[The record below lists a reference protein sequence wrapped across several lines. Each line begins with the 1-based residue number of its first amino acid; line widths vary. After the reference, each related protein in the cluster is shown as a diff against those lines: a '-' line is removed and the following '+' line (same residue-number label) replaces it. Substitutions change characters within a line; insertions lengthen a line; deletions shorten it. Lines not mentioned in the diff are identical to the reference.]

1 MKMLLKNV
9 FHNGKERNITIAE
22 GKIAKIDLAD
32 NDNDKNAEVIDCR
45 GKAILPSFANTHTHA
60 SMMFL
65 RGIGEDKELF
75 AWLNEDVW
83 PREKKLNPELVYA
96 MSRFAVLEM
105 IKTGTTFFS
114 DMYFYVDET
123 VRAVQEMGVRAAI
136 SYVGMDFSDKDK
148 TRSETEAMER
158 FLAVKPPSERIV
170 KVGGCHS
177 VYTASEAMF
186 AAAKELCEKYGA
198 YIHIHASETEKEV
211 ADCLKEFGCRPV
223 ELLYKRGML
232 GKKTVLAHC
241 VHLSY
246 DEIKIMADT
255 GTVVAHCPASN
266 MKLNSG
272 RMPWQKYL
280 DAGLR
285 LTIGTDGVS
294 SNNSLSMMTEMKI
307 AALSAKSISN
317 DFAAGRTT
325 DIFKAATA
333 NGFAAFGYNAGKI
346 EEGAAADFILVD
358 MRNPLLMPNHN
369 MVSNMI
375 YSADSSCITDVFCD
389 GKRLMADGHVK
400 DEEEI
405 ISGFAKAVTILGA

>member
-1 MKMLLKNV
+1 MLLKNI
-9 FHNGKERNITIAE
+9 FHNGKELDILIDD
-22 GKIAKIDLAD
+22 GKIAKIGFDGTGETD
-32 NDNDKNAEVIDCR
+32 VGEVIDCR

-75 AWLNEDVW
+75 AWLNQDIW

-96 MSRFAVLEM
+96 LSRFAILEM

-136 SYVGMDFSDKDK
+136 SYVGMDFSDKNK
-148 TRSETEAMER
+148 TISETETMER
-158 FLAVKPPSERIV
+158 FLSAKPPSERIV
-170 KVGGCHS
+170 KAGGCHS

-186 AAAKELCEKYGA
+186 AAAKDLCDKYGA
-198 YIHIHASETEKEV
+198 YVHIHASETEKEV
-211 ADCLKEFGCRPV
+211 ADCLNEFGCRPV

-241 VHLSY
+241 VHLS
-246 DEIKIMADT
+246 DAEIKIMADT

-272 RMPWQKYL
+272 RMPWQKYA

-294 SNNSLSMMTEMKI
+294 SNNSLSMITEMKI

-317 DFAAGRTT
+317 DFAAGRTV
-325 DIFKAATA
+325 DVFKAATV
-333 NGFAAFGYNAGKI
+333 NGFETFGFNAGKI
-346 EEGAAADFILVD
+346 EEGADADFILVD
-358 MRNPLLMPNHN
+358 TRNPLLMPSYN

-375 YSADSSCITDVFCD
+375 YSADSSCITDVFCA
-389 GKRLMADGHVK
+389 GRRLMADGHVK
-400 DEEEI
+400 DEDEI
-405 ISGFAKAVTILGA
+405 IAGFAKATALLDA